1 MKQTVAQILSL
12 DFSED
17 IVLAEKSVEEYRK
30 ENEYAVFMVTYKGK
44 QEIAFY
50 DEVQKV
56 IKVLDNKEN

>member
-17 IVLAEKSVEEYRK
+17 IVLAEKTVEECRE
-30 ENEYAVFMVTYKGK
+30 ENEGSVFMVIYKGK
-44 QEIAFY
+44 PIIAFY

-56 IKVLDNKEN
+56 IKVLDLED